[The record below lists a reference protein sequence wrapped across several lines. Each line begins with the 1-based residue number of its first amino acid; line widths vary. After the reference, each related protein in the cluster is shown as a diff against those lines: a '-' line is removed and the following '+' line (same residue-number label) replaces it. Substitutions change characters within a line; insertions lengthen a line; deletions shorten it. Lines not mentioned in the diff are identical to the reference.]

1 MIGNPATNLEVL
13 KKTFGHAIQFI
24 RNTDSTGMPSS
35 IYAQRATIV
44 FSDSSKLY
52 VTEKLNKQQCIEEYW
67 YDWIAADDKTVLG
80 KYHGEPHED
89 ESYQTA
95 TEPYHVHPPEYA
107 KLTNQTRFP
116 NYYYNDL
123 FSIVEGI
130 FLFYLLP
137 NRSQI

>member
-24 RNTDSTGMPSS
+24 HDTDGTGMRSS
-35 IYAQRATIV
+35 IFAQRATIV
-44 FSDSSKLY
+44 FSDNSRLY
-52 VTEKLNKQQCIEEYW
+52 VTEKLNKQ
-67 YDWIAADDKTVLG
+67 
-80 KYHGEPHED
+80 H
-89 ESYQTA
+89 
-95 TEPYHVHPPEYA
+95 
-107 KLTNQTRFP
+107 QTRFP

-137 NRSQI
+137 NKSSIK